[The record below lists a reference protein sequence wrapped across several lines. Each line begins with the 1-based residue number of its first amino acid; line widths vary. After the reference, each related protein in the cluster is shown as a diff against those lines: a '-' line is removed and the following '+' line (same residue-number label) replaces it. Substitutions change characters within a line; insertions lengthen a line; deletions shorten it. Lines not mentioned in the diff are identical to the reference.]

1 MMSPIFLSLC
11 VVWRVCPV
19 LARYALADPPRPS
32 VKRKVPRKAL
42 RTRVVRVG
50 QQLLLTERGQ
60 CLQSIRLLV
69 HGPSMAWTGS
79 ARSAQAGGVYA

>member
-1 MMSPIFLSLC
+1 MMSPILLSFCTL
-11 VVWRVCPV
+11 WRGCPV
-19 LARYALADPPRPS
+19 LAGYAVARPLGGPEH
-32 VKRKVPRKAL
+32 RKVPRKAL

-60 CLQSIRLLV
+60 CFQSTGELF

>member
-1 MMSPIFLSLC
+1 MSPIFLSFCTL
-11 VVWRVCPV
+11 WRVCPV
-19 LARYALADPPRPS
+19 LAGYTVPSPLGRP
-32 VKRKVPRKAL
+32 KRRKVPRKAL

-60 CLQSIRLLV
+60 CFQSIRLLF